1 MVIKENFNP
10 AVSVHLVHTVKCLLV
25 VGFFVFFFPSFL
37 ILFFCPPPPP
47 VVFYPP
53 APSGGSGVQRS
64 AQLWQSSSIVKQSK
78 SPPLPLKTKQT
89 KGKLTSQYK
98 FLPSPTSGEWGRRG
112 AQGWEEAKCCKFPAS
127 KLNVTSGPGA
137 LQGFGC
143 HRADPQPH
151 SLTLCCSHP
160 TADLSTPRHRLRIL
174 PALLNIRQRGT
185 IHS

>member
-1 MVIKENFNP
+1 M
-10 AVSVHLVHTVKCLLV
+10 LVGCRVFC
-25 VGFFVFFFPSFL
+25 FFLSFL
-37 ILFFCPPPPP
+37 FNSLFLPPPPP

-53 APSGGSGVQRS
+53 APSGGSGAQRS

-137 LQGFGC
+137 LRGFGC